1 MAKTSQIKPS
11 QLTRVGYTYQDLVC
25 IRMLVDWF
33 HKPKKYQ
40 WMSIEGNKELGLHIP
55 AEVEHRF
62 LRS

>member
-1 MAKTSQIKPS
+1 
-11 QLTRVGYTYQDLVC
+11 
-25 IRMLVDWF
+25 MLVDWF